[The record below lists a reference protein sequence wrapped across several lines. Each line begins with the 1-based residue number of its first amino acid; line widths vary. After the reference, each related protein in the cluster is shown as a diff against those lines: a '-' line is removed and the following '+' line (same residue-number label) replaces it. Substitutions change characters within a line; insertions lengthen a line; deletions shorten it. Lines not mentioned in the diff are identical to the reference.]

1 MNDSLGA
8 ACAECNKPCIAEFEV
23 CTGFSDKLMDT
34 DDDTS
39 SSTMPGSIEIGDEAE
54 MMSLPLIGNDL
65 SMTLQAEESKKEVP
79 TRVRNYKVA
88 LRSICT
94 T

>member
-23 CTGFSDKLMDT
+23 CTGFSDKLTDT
-34 DDDTS
+34 EEDTS
-39 SSTMPGSIEIGDEAE
+39 SSTMPGSFEIGDEAE
-54 MMSLPLIGNDL
+54 MMSLPLIGNGL
-65 SMTLQAEESKKEVP
+65 SMNLQAEESKKEVP

-88 LRSICT
+88 
-94 T
+94 

>member
-23 CTGFSDKLMDT
+23 CTGFSDKLTDT
-34 DDDTS
+34 EEDTS
-39 SSTMPGSIEIGDEAE
+39 SSTMPGSFEIGNEAE
-54 MMSLPLIGNDL
+54 MMSLPLIGNGL
-65 SMTLQAEESKKEVP
+65 SMNLQAEDSKKEVA

-88 LRSICT
+88 LRSMCT